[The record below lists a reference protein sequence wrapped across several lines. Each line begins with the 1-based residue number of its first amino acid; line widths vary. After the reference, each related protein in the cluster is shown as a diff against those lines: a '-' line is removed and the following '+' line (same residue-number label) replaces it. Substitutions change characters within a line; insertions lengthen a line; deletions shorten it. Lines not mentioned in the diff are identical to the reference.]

1 MNGRGRALV
10 TRQVEAHKPSIV
22 SFLEHDSYHL
32 VFFTALDRWSLLGTL
47 SLPRCEYRRATSP
60 LSSPLAR
67 LANERFAQRFGHS
80 ILLSLPSFLSRYPL
94 NMPTLHHSDLVRV
107 LLRGEVIEI
116 GWPVKRLLFR
126 QACCCCCCCF
136 AAAITSG
143 VAGAGGP
150 RGLDC
155 ALLPEPRSDILISFD
170 T

>member
-1 MNGRGRALV
+1 V
-10 TRQVEAHKPSIV
+10 TRKVEAHKPSIV

-32 VFFTALDRWSLLGTL
+32 VFFTALDRWSFLGTL

-94 NMPTLHHSDLVRV
+94 RLVQHAHTTPLGLGEGFVERM
-107 LLRGEVIEI
+107 RGEVIEI

-126 QACCCCCCCF
+126 QACCCCCF
-136 AAAITSG
+136 AAAIISG

-155 ALLPEPRSDILISFD
+155 ALLPGPRSDILISFD